1 MEQGFTGAGSA
12 NGVSGQNV
20 IRPDENGSHAL
31 AGYDAASGGPVAG
44 FDKVDD
50 VAGQIGAD
58 GVGHGHFSDE
68 ASGAGGAAPGPW
80 KQT

>member
-1 MEQGFTGAGSA
+1 MEQGFGSCGS
-12 NGVSGQNV
+12 GVSGQGV
-20 IRPDENGSHAL
+20 IRPDEHGVHPDG
-31 AGYDAASGGPVAG
+31 GYDAASAGPVAG

-58 GVGHGHFSDE
+58 GVGHGHFADK
-68 ASGAGGAAPGPW
+68 ASGAGGAGPGPW